1 MIRLK
6 PPGRPKIIL
15 VGPKSRLVPGSF
27 QKKGKNNGGREQ
39 ADTSLETRA
48 TRLEGD
54 PDQADT
60 QADTSPEIQIRAISI
75 RIQEA

>member
-1 MIRLK
+1 ME
-6 PPGRPKIIL
+6 
-15 VGPKSRLVPGSF
+15 
-27 QKKGKNNGGREQ
+27 KKNGGREQ
-39 ADTSLETRA
+39 ADTSPETRA

-75 RIQEA
+75 RIQEALQS